1 MKKILL
7 AGLLGGIILY
17 IWGAAA
23 WVVIPLHKGSL
34 HRMANEESV
43 VAAMKTGLPVKG
55 VYLFPGMPGGGMD
68 TAASQA
74 AMNAYARKYE
84 QGPTGMVIYDPGGLS
99 PMMTGQ
105 MIIGFIVDVLCA
117 FLAAWL
123 LARSTAAGAGYVAR
137 VCFCGLLGI
146 LITLFG
152 DVGRWN
158 WMNFPLDYTT
168 AVAADTVIAWVLA
181 GLGIGWLIKIP
192 KT

>member
-17 IWGAAA
+17 FWGAAA

-74 AMNAYARKYE
+74 AMKAYARKYE

-105 MIIGFIVDVLCA
+105 MIIGFIVDVL
-117 FLAAWL
+117 
-123 LARSTAAGAGYVAR
+123 
-137 VCFCGLLGI
+137 
-146 LITLFG
+146 
-152 DVGRWN
+152 
-158 WMNFPLDYTT
+158 
-168 AVAADTVIAWVLA
+168 
-181 GLGIGWLIKIP
+181 
-192 KT
+192 